1 MLSLGAQILK
11 LELRLAKP
19 LVRFTGIEAARGA
32 QDQLGRITAGTL
44 KAKVTY
50 EPVGFDDFQACFAT
64 SNVCEAPCDR
74 AILYLTAAGIPPVR
88 WITQRVSAGFLRRIR
103 AYRVLRG
110 VPASRRSI
118 NFPRR
123 ADDAMAAYRYLL
135 DRAMRR
141 TDCVCRGER
150 GRGLEY
156 CLALRCKDEGVPLPK
171 CIVGISPWTDLTFFR
186 RIVHNNVLR
195 TRR

>member
-74 AILYLTAAGIPPVR
+74 AILYLHGGGYTAGSLDYAKGFGGLLAAHTR
-88 WITQRVSAGFLRRIR
+88 LRVFC
-103 AYRVLRG
+103 
-110 VPASRRSI
+110 
-118 NFPRR
+118 
-123 ADDAMAAYRYLL
+123 AAYR
-135 DRAMRR
+135 
-141 TDCVCRGER
+141 
-150 GRGLEY
+150 
-156 CLALRCKDEGVPLPK
+156 LAPEQKFPAARDDAVAAY
-171 CIVGISPWTDLTFFR
+171 R
-186 RIVHNNVLR
+186 
-195 TRR
+195 